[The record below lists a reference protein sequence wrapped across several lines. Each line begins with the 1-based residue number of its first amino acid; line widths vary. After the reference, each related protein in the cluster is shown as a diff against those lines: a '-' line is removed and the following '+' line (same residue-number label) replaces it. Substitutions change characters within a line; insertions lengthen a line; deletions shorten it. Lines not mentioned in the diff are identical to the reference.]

1 MRVAVSKRDFH
12 PNHYLLTKE
21 LLELWQVP
29 PDARHPL
36 PADYVE
42 RLAAAPRRTQ
52 GVCQV
57 LILSGFILD
66 GQLSWRELRRL
77 GALQCLGV
85 LADRPADVRR
95 GLRRFLQGAGL
106 PLDRLP
112 G

>member
-1 MRVAVSKRDFH
+1 VSSGRS
-12 PNHYLLTKE
+12 
-21 LLELWQVP
+21 W
-29 PDARHPL
+29 
-36 PADYVE
+36 
-42 RLAAAPRRTQ
+42 RRRP
-52 GVCQV
+52 GSPCSAF
-57 LILSGFILD
+57 ILSGFILD

-77 GALQCLGV
+77 DALRRLGV